1 RTPTAG
7 APFVVSS
14 TCVESEAFA
23 IGGVSYARDADAPH
37 HRGYVHV
44 QGAAR
49 RAACAEDVRCHTQTP
64 ADPQQAR
71 ARALERRVDVGPDGR
86 RPSRGG
92 SREPHELPRAGTG
105 ARLP

>member
-1 RTPTAG
+1 MRPSAPVVPLATTRVSRCVSRRTRTPAAG

-14 TCVESEAFA
+14 TCVESEALA

-37 HRGYVHV
+37 HGRYVHI

-49 RAACAEDVRCHTQTP
+49 RAACAEDVRGDTQTS

-71 ARALERRVDVGPDGR
+71 ARALER
-86 RPSRGG
+86 
-92 SREPHELPRAGTG
+92 
-105 ARLP
+105 

>member
-1 RTPTAG
+1 MRPSAPVVPLATTRVSRCVSSRTRTPTAG

-64 ADPQQAR
+64 PDPQQAR
-71 ARALERRVDVGPDGR
+71 ARALER
-86 RPSRGG
+86 
-92 SREPHELPRAGTG
+92 
-105 ARLP
+105 